1 MPRIRGASIEEHHEM
16 VWADLAE
23 AMRQL
28 LLERD
33 YDSINMGH
41 IAARAGLARNTL
53 YNYARDKSALVLAL
67 TQRAGRPVVER
78 VAAIAARSADPAA
91 ERMREII
98 VAVLEAFTD
107 QILQLMFRP
116 GSGPPAAE
124 VPKGPDSPF
133 HAVVVEVENVVRDG
147 IARGE
152 FHDLGDVHLA
162 VELLSGVMRA
172 GAERIGRD
180 PAAFAATV
188 SAAREIVLASLARRP
203 GQAPPA
209 GLQPVREH
217 GPGR

>member
-33 YDSINMGH
+33 YDTINMGH

-67 TQRAGRPVVER
+67 TQRASRPAVER

-98 VAVLEAFTD
+98 EAVLEASTD
-107 QILQLMFRP
+107 QAMQLMFRP
-116 GSGPPAAE
+116 GSGPLVDE
-124 VPKGPDSPF
+124 LPKGPGSPF
-133 HAVVVEVENVVRDG
+133 HTIVVEVENVVRDG
-147 IARGE
+147 IERGE
-152 FHDLGDVHLA
+152 FRDVGDVHLA
-162 VELLSGVMRA
+162 VELLSGAMRA
-172 GAERIGRD
+172 GAERVGRD

-188 SAAREIVLASLARRP
+188 HAARDIILTFLARHPDQHPSRP
-203 GQAPPA
+203 ARGT
-209 GLQPVREH
+209 
-217 GPGR
+217 

>member
-33 YDSINMGH
+33 YESINMGH

-67 TQRAGRPVVER
+67 TERAGRPMVDR
-78 VAAIAARSADPAA
+78 VSVIAARSADPAV
-91 ERMREII
+91 ERMGEII
-98 VAVLEAFTD
+98 EAVLEAFRD
-107 QILQLMFRP
+107 QIMQLMFRP
-116 GSGPPAAE
+116 GSAQVVAGE
-124 VPKGPDSPF
+124 PKGPDSPF
-133 HAVVVEVENVVRDG
+133 HSLVVEVENVVRDG

-152 FHDLGDVHLA
+152 FRDVGDVQLA
-162 VELLSGVMRA
+162 VELLSGAIRA
-172 GAERIGRD
+172 CAERISRD

-188 SAAREIVLASLARRP
+188 RAAQEMVLVSLARRP
-203 GQAPPA
+203 D
-209 GLQPVREH
+209 
-217 GPGR
+217 